1 MAKVDKKTGRVTVQ
15 KGDTPK
21 SIAKA
26 VSAATGRKVTAA
38 QINQAI
44 SANKTL
50 AARQKAG
57 STVLFSGTSFKIPGV
72 TTTTTS
78 TPSGNAPIAKTI
90 TNRVTNDNGS
100 ITIFYNDGTSETIGG
115 ATLPDSA
122 DTMREESRRSA
133 FALLEKEFTDNGLIT
148 LIPEIKR
155 FMKEGYGAEEASL
168 LLPTT
173 EAYKTRFAGNEGR
186 KTLGLPV
193 YTPGQYITA
202 EQTYRDLFN
211 QYNLGELANQET
223 YNSLIGGA
231 VSIDEA
237 KARVDNVFSRI
248 DKASD
253 ELKTQLSNYLGAY
266 GVGDPT
272 KQRSQIA
279 LALMKGPQGINELET
294 SLRKANIRTGAA
306 TSNIN
311 VAEENISQLEK
322 QLSTSGLST
331 EQIGNLSREAYANIA
346 EVQPTVTKLS
356 EIYGEQ
362 TPGLTREL
370 EQEAFFGLASQRRKK
385 LQEREK
391 ATFGGQAG
399 ISTASLAQRT
409 AGAI

>member
-1 MAKVDKKTGRVTVQ
+1 MAKVDKNTGRVTVQ
-15 KGDTPK
+15 KGDTAA

-26 VSAATGRKVTAA
+26 VTAATGQKVTTA

-57 STVLFSGTSFKIPGV
+57 STVLFSGTTFKVPGV
-72 TTTTTS
+72 GTTS
-78 TPSGNAPIAKTI
+78 TTGGTPGVRTE
-90 TNRVTNDNGS
+90 TGRVTNADGS
-100 ITIFYNDGTSETIGG
+100 VTITYSDGTSETLGG
-115 ATLPDSA
+115 GNRTLPDPA
-122 DTMREESRRSA
+122 AAMREEGRRSA
-133 FALLEKEFTDNGLIT
+133 FMILEKEFKDNGLDT

-155 FMKEGYGAEEASL
+155 FMTEGYGAEEASL
-168 LLPTT
+168 MLPETQ
-173 EAYKTRFAGNEGR
+173 AYRTRFAGNEGR

-237 KARVDNVFSRI
+237 KARVDNVFARI
-248 DKASD
+248 DKAPD
-253 ELKTQLSNYLGAY
+253 ELKTQLSTYLNAY

-306 TSNIN
+306 LSNIN

-346 EVQPTVTKLS
+346 EVQPTITKLS
-356 EIYGEQ
+356 EIYGDQ
-362 TPGLTREL
+362 TPGLSREL

>member
-1 MAKVDKKTGRVTVQ
+1 MAKVDKNTGRVTVQ
-15 KGDTPK
+15 KGDTAA

-26 VSAATGRKVTAA
+26 VAAATGQKVTTA

-57 STVLFSGTSFKIPGV
+57 STVLFSGTTFKVPGI
-72 TTTTTS
+72 TAAGP
-78 TPSGNAPIAKTI
+78 TPSGNAPVAKTV
-90 TNRVTNDNGS
+90 TNRVTNNDGS
-100 ITIFYNDGTSETIGG
+100 ITIFYSDGTSETIGG
-115 ATLPDSA
+115 ATLPDPA
-122 DTMREESRRSA
+122 VAMREEGRRSA
-133 FALLEKEFTDNGLIT
+133 FAILEKEFKDNGLDT

-155 FMKEGYGAEEASL
+155 FMTEGYGAEEASL
-168 LLPTT
+168 MLPETQ
-173 EAYKTRFAGNEGR
+173 AYKTRFAGNEGR
-186 KTLGLPV
+186 KALGLPV

-237 KARVDNVFSRI
+237 KARVDNVFARI
-248 DKASD
+248 DKAPD
-253 ELKTQLSNYLGAY
+253 ELKTQLSTYLNAY

-294 SLRKANIRTGAA
+294 SLRKAQIRTGAA
-306 TSNIN
+306 LSNIN

-356 EIYGEQ
+356 EIYGDQ
-362 TPGLTREL
+362 TPGLAKEL

-399 ISTASLAQRT
+399 VSTASLAQRT